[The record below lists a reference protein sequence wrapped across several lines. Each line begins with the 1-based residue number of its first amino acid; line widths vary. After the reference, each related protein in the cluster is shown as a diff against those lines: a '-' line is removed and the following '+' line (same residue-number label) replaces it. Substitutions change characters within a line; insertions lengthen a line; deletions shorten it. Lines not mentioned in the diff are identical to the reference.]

1 MTLPASSFGSL
12 GSNVNCRVSGAYLV
26 FESCLIA
33 GRSAY
38 VTIS

>member
-12 GSNVNCRVSGAYLV
+12 GTNINCRVSGAFIVFDNCLV
-26 FESCLIA
+26 A

-38 VTIS
+38 VAIS